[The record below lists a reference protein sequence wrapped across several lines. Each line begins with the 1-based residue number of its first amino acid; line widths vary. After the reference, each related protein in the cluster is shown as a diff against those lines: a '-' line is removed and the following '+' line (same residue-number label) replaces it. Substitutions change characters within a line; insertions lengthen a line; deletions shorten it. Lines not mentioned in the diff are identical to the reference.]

1 MKFQKQI
8 ENIFYDLRDFLKSTD
23 FAKAILLGIAL
34 TLPVLIGIR
43 LDLLQI
49 GIVITVGA
57 LLASPSDTSGS
68 LRDKV
73 TGILLSALL
82 ASTMSFIGGSLKFSP
97 VIMFPIIGILMFGI
111 SYLSIFGFRAS
122 LISFSGLFALVLS
135 FSPVS
140 GEMPTMDRS
149 LLILAGGLWYLFTT
163 VIWHFVF
170 PKGPTEFYLSKTFSL
185 TADYLRIRARLVQ
198 EKSNRSELL
207 IKLLQIQTELTETH
221 ETLRNI
227 LISRRSGS
235 GKSIYEGKRL
245 LIFAQLIDMLEL
257 AMANPVDYSKTD
269 QIFER
274 KPVHLK
280 DFQKLLFSMADRL
293 DELGNNISNPKR
305 LQPNSDL
312 QDCLKQ
318 VRLDVDEISGDFSDD
333 FLMLRNLY
341 KYQSEQVS
349 KIEKIEWLFGEK
361 DRSQIRFIKNEDARR
376 FLTKESYNLEVLT
389 ENFNLKSA
397 IFKHSLRIAVV
408 AIVGYAIGIIS
419 EVQNSYWILLT
430 IIVIMRPNFGLTKQ
444 RSQERTVGTIIGG
457 TLAVLIVLLIK
468 NPVVYGILS
477 IITLIISFSMIQ
489 RNYRAAAVF
498 ITLSVVFTY
507 ALLTPDIFDVIK
519 YRVMDTVIGT
529 SLAIIGNLIL
539 WPAWEI
545 QSIQV
550 TLKETM
556 EGNRKYFEEIV
567 KLYINKDEDTSEY
580 KMARKKAFLKMSN
593 LNAAFQRMTQEPKS
607 QRQNLEKFYEMVELN
622 HTFLSSLASLGS
634 YILNNPTTPASE
646 NFKSV
651 TSVIVENLTSC
662 ETILTHQFTT
672 GIPSKISE
680 EDVFESTFGKI
691 SIFDDKSITPGDFD
705 QIEEAHLIRE
715 QLKWLLAM
723 SEKMPKLLFEI
734 PV

>member
-1 MKFQKQI
+1 LKFQKQI

-293 DELGNNISNPKR
+293 D
-305 LQPNSDL
+305 
-312 QDCLKQ
+312 
-318 VRLDVDEISGDFSDD
+318 
-333 FLMLRNLY
+333 
-341 KYQSEQVS
+341 
-349 KIEKIEWLFGEK
+349 
-361 DRSQIRFIKNEDARR
+361 
-376 FLTKESYNLEVLT
+376 
-389 ENFNLKSA
+389 
-397 IFKHSLRIAVV
+397 
-408 AIVGYAIGIIS
+408 
-419 EVQNSYWILLT
+419 
-430 IIVIMRPNFGLTKQ
+430 
-444 RSQERTVGTIIGG
+444 
-457 TLAVLIVLLIK
+457 
-468 NPVVYGILS
+468 
-477 IITLIISFSMIQ
+477 
-489 RNYRAAAVF
+489 
-498 ITLSVVFTY
+498 
-507 ALLTPDIFDVIK
+507 
-519 YRVMDTVIGT
+519 
-529 SLAIIGNLIL
+529 
-539 WPAWEI
+539 
-545 QSIQV
+545 
-550 TLKETM
+550 
-556 EGNRKYFEEIV
+556 
-567 KLYINKDEDTSEY
+567 
-580 KMARKKAFLKMSN
+580 
-593 LNAAFQRMTQEPKS
+593 
-607 QRQNLEKFYEMVELN
+607 
-622 HTFLSSLASLGS
+622 
-634 YILNNPTTPASE
+634 
-646 NFKSV
+646 
-651 TSVIVENLTSC
+651 
-662 ETILTHQFTT
+662 
-672 GIPSKISE
+672 
-680 EDVFESTFGKI
+680 
-691 SIFDDKSITPGDFD
+691 
-705 QIEEAHLIRE
+705 
-715 QLKWLLAM
+715 
-723 SEKMPKLLFEI
+723 
-734 PV
+734 